1 MTYIHIL
8 KYAIALTMPLN
19 KLHIMFLAHLKSV
32 IFYNMVCESMP
43 TVTHKLQ
50 KQHQKPIHKKNRI
63 LIVNGDNPDN
73 HAILPYYVTYRTVSG
88 LCHT

>member
-1 MTYIHIL
+1 
-8 KYAIALTMPLN
+8 
-19 KLHIMFLAHLKSV
+19 
-32 IFYNMVCESMP
+32 MVCESMP

-50 KQHQKPIHKKNRI
+50 KQHQKLIHKKNRI